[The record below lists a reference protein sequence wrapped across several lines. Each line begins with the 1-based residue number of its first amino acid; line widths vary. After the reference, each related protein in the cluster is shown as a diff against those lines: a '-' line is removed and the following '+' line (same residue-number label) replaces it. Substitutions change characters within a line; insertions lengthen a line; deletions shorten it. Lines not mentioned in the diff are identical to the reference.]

1 VAKIKKKRY
10 VYYHCTRNK
19 GKCPE
24 KWIREEEIARQF
36 GEAMRAIKLDADV
49 LDWVVTALKESHAD
63 EIKYHDEQTAA
74 LKEQYEKL
82 HRRLN
87 AMYEDKLD
95 GLIDQKFY
103 DQKSSAWKREQ
114 DEIFR
119 KLERHQHANHSYID
133 EGVKLLELSQRAVM
147 ICDKQTEREKRRII
161 NFLYSNSIWKDGRL
175 RPNYR
180 HRLICLWKE
189 TMLAKKKWPFF
200 KRKTT
205 ILFFSSP
212 SVTLFITFSNWQVN
226 ANQFEFFNFLKS
238 EPLSPRETELR
249 VISCFH
255 KC

>member
-24 KWIREEEIARQF
+24 KWVREEEIARQF

-49 LDWVVTALKESHAD
+49 LDWVVTALKESHTD

-74 LKEQYEKL
+74 LKQQYEKL

-103 DQKSSAWKREQ
+103 DQKNSAWKREQ

-147 ICDKQTEREKRRII
+147 LYDKQTEREKRRII

-175 RPNYR
+175 QPKYR
-180 HRLICLWKE
+180 QPFD
-189 TMLAKKKWPFF
+189 MLVERNSVYHKKMAAFHTKNDHIDFW
-200 KRKTT
+200 
-205 ILFFSSP
+205 LP
-212 SVTLFITFSNWQVN
+212 STDSNRGP
-226 ANQFEFFNFLKS
+226 S
-238 EPLSPRETELR
+238 G
-249 VISCFH
+249 
-255 KC
+255 